1 MNRKK
6 MFIVSAVLLSLL
18 MLLIAAGNA
27 FARPGGGFSGKRGMK
42 MLKSLNLNHQQEMA
56 VQDLR
61 LKLQK
66 EMLPLKT
73 NLTKLENDLKL
84 EMTADSFDKNKA
96 EKLVKQISDVRV
108 EMGMAFITHQQDI
121 RSLLNDSQ
129 RKKFDMH
136 ILSKKRLGKGMYGG
150 GKGERGK
157 HHRMKKFHHDNV
169 QEG

>member
-1 MNRKK
+1 MKRKK
-6 MFIVSAVLLSLL
+6 MLIASAVLVSLL
-18 MLLIAAGNA
+18 MLLMAAGNA
-27 FARPGGGFSGKRGMK
+27 FARPGGGFGGKKGMK
-42 MLKSLNLNHQQEMA
+42 MLKSLNLDHQQEMA

-73 NLTKLENDLKL
+73 DLTKLENDLKL
-84 EMTADSFDKNKA
+84 EMTADSFDKNKT
-96 EKLVKQISDVRV
+96 EKLVKEISDVRIK
-108 EMGMAFITHQQDI
+108 MGMARIMHQQDI

-136 ILSKKRLGKGMYGG
+136 ILSKKRFGKRGHGG
-150 GKGERGK
+150 DGFRGK
-157 HHRMKKFHHDNV
+157 RHRMKKHQQDDV